1 MASKKT
7 RTKAETELLKEL
19 AREKY
24 LRGNFT
30 QEEVAKAVGL
40 SRQTIN
46 RMAQE
51 EKWDERKAGLTL
63 TREEIIKGLYRQAK
77 ELNDE
82 IMKRPPGQR
91 FPDNTELH
99 KQTQLASNIKKLENE
114 AGIAEIISVLTRFI
128 NYVRPIDLEKAK
140 EITLLSD
147 LFIRENV

>member
-1 MASKKT
+1 MAAK

-30 QEEVAKAVGL
+30 QDEVAKAVGL

-46 RMAQE
+46 RMAQQ

-63 TREEIIKGLYRQAK
+63 TREEIIKGWYRQAK
-77 ELNDE
+77 ELNEE
-82 IMKRPPGQR
+82 IMKRQPGQR
-91 FPDNTELH
+91 FPTNSDLH
-99 KQTQLASNIKKLENE
+99 KQTQLASNIKKLETE
-114 AGIAEIISVLTRFI
+114 AGIAEIISVMTRFI
-128 NYVRPIDLEKAK
+128 NYVRPIDLDKAK

-147 LFIRENV
+147 LFIRENT